1 MREVQDEVVVTEV
14 RGVKPRRI
22 SSKATRW
29 SAPRIHVFYGKD
41 EREVLLVKFSN
52 AFFESTGIV
61 ALPAEGRV
69 DDDEPG
75 AEPSRSFGGFIQLA
89 PRVTTPHIWRDEQTR
104 RMDRRH
110 CDAILS
116 RQIDDPVNVCGDWID
131 TDHQLDSVI
140 TDSLSASESVG
151 GRLRVD
157 RGRRQRHTGG
167 D

>member
-1 MREVQDEVVVTEV
+1 IWQYLFKSTRIVT
-14 RGVKPRRI
+14 
-22 SSKATRW
+22 
-29 SAPRIHVFYGKD
+29 
-41 EREVLLVKFSN
+41 
-52 AFFESTGIV
+52 
-61 ALPAEGRV
+61 LPAEGRV
-69 DDDEPG
+69 NDNELG
-75 AEPSRSFGGFIQLA
+75 AEPSSSFGGVIQLA
-89 PRVTTPHIWRDEQTR
+89 PRVTTPHIWRNEQTR